1 VIPKKRYFIRLSY
14 DGTNFCGW
22 QNQKNGD
29 SIQGSIEQALTTL
42 FREKQAI
49 LGCGRTDVGVHA
61 DDYYAH
67 WDYCGEVD
75 DKVVMKLNSILPRA
89 IAIKEI
95 FEVNNGENARFSAS
109 SRTYHYYLH
118 TQKNPFRRLY
128 SYEYLHHDLNIEVMQ
143 KATQLLLNYSEF
155 LPLIKLDKEHKKTNC
170 TLHHCCLNKIDDHV
184 YRFEISA
191 NRFLHNMVRRI
202 MGTLVLI
209 GREKLSLKEFE
220 TCMDQQIEFR
230 LIGLAPA
237 NGLHLVN
244 VYYPFL
250 NNK

>member
-1 VIPKKRYFIRLSY
+1 
-14 DGTNFCGW
+14 
-22 QNQKNGD
+22 
-29 SIQGSIEQALTTL
+29 
-42 FREKQAI
+42 
-49 LGCGRTDVGVHA
+49 
-61 DDYYAH
+61 
-67 WDYCGEVD
+67 
-75 DKVVMKLNSILPRA
+75 M
-89 IAIKEI
+89 
-95 FEVNNGENARFSAS
+95 
-109 SRTYHYYLH
+109 
-118 TQKNPFRRLY
+118 
-128 SYEYLHHDLNIEVMQ
+128 MQ

-209 GREKLSLKEFE
+209 GREKLSLEEFE
-220 TCMDQQIEFR
+220 TCMNKQVEFR